1 MKKLTVCPFCGYEK
15 FNLRNEGYE
24 CPKCKNVWN
33 ENSAPS
39 QKKHIK
45 KCAIVATGTIGSTIC
60 ANNVVKEAQAQ
71 DYDLL
76 KTTTKDGAPT
86 GHGNMHENVIRRENP
101 GAKKVNNPGSSSN
114 HLLKERDGADLKL
127 KNGNNIQGKCCKTAE
142 RATDSLFRNGVYRYP
157 GQMVYVPKGQRDTV
171 KTLLKE
177 RGVDAEVKETNKTY
191 EETKELCKAGRESI
205 MFDASNPI
213 VFKNAVLVGVIVGGC
228 VYMYL
233 KQCKPKKKKLLK
245 AIGSG
250 IVASIITI
258 AGFVGYGQIK
268 RL

>member
-15 FNLRNEGYE
+15 LNLRNEGYE
-24 CPKCKNVWN
+24 CPKCKNVWI
-33 ENSAPS
+33 ENFDLD

-101 GAKKVNNPGSSSN
+101 GATKVNNPGSSGN
-114 HLLKERDGADLKL
+114 HLLKEKDGADLKF
-127 KNGNNIQGKCCKTAE
+127 KNGKSIQGKCCKTPE
-142 RATDSLFRNGVYRYP
+142 RTTDSLFRNGVYRYP
-157 GQMVYVPKGQRDTV
+157 GQTIYVPKGQGDVV
-171 KTLLKE
+171 KKLLKG
-177 RGVDAEVKETNKTY
+177 RGIDEEIKETNKTY
-191 EETKELCKAGRESI
+191 EETKELCKPGCESI

-213 VFKNAVLVGVIVGGC
+213 VLKNAVLVGVIVGGC

-233 KQCKPKKKKLLK
+233 KQCKPKKKKVLI